1 MTTSEAVGV
10 VAELWRFPVKSMGG
24 EKLGKAVVTDQGLLG
39 DRAAALLDLETNE
52 LVSASNRHFPGL
64 MEWRATYIEPPE
76 VGRALPPI
84 RITGPDGSS
93 ALSDAPV
100 LADLLSSHFG
110 RPVSLVRVAPD
121 GYRRKQAAF
130 FAGIG
135 LDCLAPSAS
144 LVDLCPVSVIS
155 SATLGELTRSR
166 PSSSFDPRR
175 FRMNVLITTTAD
187 GFVEHAWQGR
197 RLTIGQVRLEIALPD
212 PRCVMTTL
220 PQDGLPKDPAILRT
234 IAEMNSL
241 PVGTGGLQPCAGVYA
256 TVARSGLV
264 GTGDQVLLTDA

>member
-1 MTTSEAVGV
+1 MTADVVGV
-10 VAELWRFPVKSMGG
+10 VDELWRFPVKSMGG
-24 EKLGKAVVTDQGLLG
+24 EKLEKAPVSDHGVLG

-64 MEWRATYIEPPE
+64 MDWRATYVEPPE
-76 VGRALPPI
+76 GGRTLPPI
-84 RITGPDGSS
+84 RITGPDGAS
-93 ALSDAPV
+93 ALSGSPA
-100 LADLLSSHFG
+100 LADLLSSRFG

-135 LDCLAPSAS
+135 LDCLAPSGS
-144 LVDLCPVSVIS
+144 LVDLCPLSVIS
-155 SATLGELTRSR
+155 RATLDELSRSR

-175 FRMNVLITTTAD
+175 FRMNVLITTTGG

-197 RLTIGQVRLEIALPD
+197 WLTLGQVRLRIALPD

-234 IAEMNSL
+234 VAEMNSL
-241 PVGTGGLQPCAGVYA
+241 PVGTGGPQPCAGVYA

-264 GTGDQVLLTDA
+264 GTGDRVLLTDA